1 MEDPI
6 DRELVVN
13 AINKNQNTWP
23 DSLEAEVITVNTGYL
38 AGVMIVMPA

>member
-13 AINKNQNTWP
+13 AIHKYQNTWP
-23 DSLEAEVITVNTGYL
+23 DSLEAEVITDKSL
-38 AGVMIVMPA
+38 MILQVS